1 MGFRNILT
9 ATNDMN
15 VTEKAYTRLLVGKI
29 IEYAKHTVNISI
41 KSEFIATLIDR
52 TREGMLEIMLT
63 ERDEITWNA
72 QILLAVMGIDE
83 SKVKA
88 KVLLGY
94 SSNEIK
100 KYTVNHKLAS
110 QLSEPKHKKLDR
122 LFIKSG
128 ADKVISTL

>member
-1 MGFRNILT
+1 MF
-9 ATNDMN
+9 
-15 VTEKAYTRLLVGKI
+15 
-29 IEYAKHTVNISI
+29 
-41 KSEFIATLIDR
+41 
-52 TREGMLEIMLT
+52 EIMLT
-63 ERDEITWNA
+63 ERDKITWNA

-94 SSNEIK
+94 SSDEIK
-100 KYTVNHKLAS
+100 KYAVNHKLTS
-110 QLSEPKHKKLDR
+110 QLSEPKRKKSDR